1 MHLNISVL
9 RIKKIAATLI
19 AAQDDVDRQREA
31 LIAQIEGKLRQK
43 ETALPLFGIHWALR
57 A

>member
-1 MHLNISVL
+1 MQLNISVL

-31 LIAQIEGKLRQK
+31 LIARIEGKLRQK
-43 ETALPLFGIHWALR
+43 ETALPLFGVRWAL
-57 A
+57 